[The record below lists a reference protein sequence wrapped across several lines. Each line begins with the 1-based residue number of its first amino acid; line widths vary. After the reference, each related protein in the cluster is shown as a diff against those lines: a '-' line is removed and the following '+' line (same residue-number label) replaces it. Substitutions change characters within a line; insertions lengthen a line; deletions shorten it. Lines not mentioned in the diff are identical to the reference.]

1 MQRNRLK
8 TLPAV
13 QTPFASMPGRA
24 RPEGGFTL
32 IEMMVTVAL
41 LAVLIA
47 LVTPSF
53 RGLLRDNRAA
63 AQANALVGSLMLA
76 RSEAIKR
83 NVPVVVCQSDDGITC
98 TGDDDAWAAGW
109 IVWPDSD
116 RDGVLDPDDGDGIP
130 EAGEE
135 MIIEVQAALAV
146 NFELSAGAASITYH
160 PDGSIAG
167 AADAF
172 ELVPPGGD
180 TDHGRC
186 IAIDVTGRPNVTKG
200 ACP

>member
-1 MQRNRLK
+1 LVDWRGKRDFLLLTSPSWNIQP
-8 TLPAV
+8 TS
-13 QTPFASMPGRA
+13 ASAHSR
-24 RPEGGFTL
+24 
-32 IEMMVTVAL
+32 VASLTL
-41 LAVLIA
+41 LAILIA

-53 RGLLRDNRAA
+53 RGLLADNRAA

-83 NVPVVVCQSDDGITC
+83 NAPVVLCRSNSGTSCAGSEWED
-98 TGDDDAWAAGW
+98 GW
-109 IVWPDSD
+109 ILWADMD
-116 RDGVLDPDDGDGIP
+116 RDGTLDPDDGDGIP

-135 MIIEVQAALAV
+135 MILQVQQSLQGR
-146 NFELSAGAASITYH
+146 FDLSATGSSVTYR
-160 PDGSIAG
+160 PDGTIAG

-180 TDHGRC
+180 TAHGRC
-186 IAIDVTGRPNVTKG
+186 IEIQVTGRPQVTKG